1 MAGRRRMTIKVDA
14 PKSVKIEQTE
24 LTEQEAYK
32 VANKINKE
40 DNEHL
45 AKVENGKLKVQQVL
59 KG

>member
-1 MAGRRRMTIKVDA
+1 MSIKVDA
-14 PKSVKIEQTE
+14 PKSVKIEQKE
-24 LTEQEAYK
+24 LTEQEAYQI
-32 VANKINKE
+32 ANKINKE